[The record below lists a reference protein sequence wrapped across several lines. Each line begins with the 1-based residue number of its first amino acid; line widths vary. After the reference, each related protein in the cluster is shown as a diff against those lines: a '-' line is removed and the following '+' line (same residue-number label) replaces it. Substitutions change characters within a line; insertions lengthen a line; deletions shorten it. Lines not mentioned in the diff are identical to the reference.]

1 MFKIT
6 FHKILIAALFVG
18 CFFLFSCENDR
29 GVVNDL
35 GKKTAQ
41 NTEEATD
48 VKINYTVGGKT
59 KTIITG
65 PLMVHVSDTVAYYE
79 FPNSLKA
86 AFYNLQAQKE
96 TILTANYGT
105 YREITNNIYLRD
117 SVKIVNL
124 LKGDTIY
131 CEDLYWD
138 SKRIGQEFYTSKK
151 VRIRQPDGQ
160 YLNLAEGMEADQA
173 LKNIHMLKGVG
184 ATNYNGPIGVVR

>member
-1 MFKIT
+1 MNKIT
-6 FHKILIAALFVG
+6 FHKLLNAALLLG
-18 CFFLFSCENDR
+18 CFFLFSCENDA
-29 GVVNDL
+29 GQVNQL
-35 GKKTAQ
+35 GKRDVQ
-41 NTEEATD
+41 NTEEATF

-59 KTIITG
+59 KTIVTA
-65 PLMVHVSDTVAYYE
+65 PLMIHVSDTASFYE
-79 FPNSLKA
+79 FPKTLYA
-86 AFYNLQAQKE
+86 EFYNLQSIKE
-96 TILTANYGT
+96 TILTANYGKYKET
-105 YREITNNIYLRD
+105 ANVIYLKD
-117 SVKIVNL
+117 SVKIINL

-184 ATNYNGPIGVVR
+184 ATNYNGPIGVH

>member
-1 MFKIT
+1 MNKIN
-6 FHKILIAALFVG
+6 FHKILIAALFLG

-35 GKKTAQ
+35 GKKTAH

-59 KTIITG
+59 KTIISG
-65 PLMVHVSDTVAYYE
+65 PLMVHVSDTASYYE
-79 FPNSLKA
+79 FPKSLKA
-86 AFYNLQAQKE
+86 DFYNLQAQKE

-160 YLNLAEGMEADQA
+160 YLNLAAGMEADQA

-184 ATNYNGPIGVVR
+184 ATNYNGPIGVH